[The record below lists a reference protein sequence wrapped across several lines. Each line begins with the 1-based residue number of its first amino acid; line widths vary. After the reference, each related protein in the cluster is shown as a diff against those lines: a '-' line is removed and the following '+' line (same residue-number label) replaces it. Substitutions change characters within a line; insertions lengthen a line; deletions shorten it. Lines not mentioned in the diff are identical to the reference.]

1 MAGSPTP
8 DDTDNSWANA
18 ASKREAVG
26 VYTSSSAQLQQPSAS
41 LATDQGHQQRQQQQ
55 QQQQQQ
61 EQQYH
66 DQQSTSFQIQQQEQ
80 PLDIISPD
88 VSRSNTVTSNVSSIA
103 TQDKALD
110 AAGAYS
116 TRANRHL
123 PAWKEEEAGAAVAS
137 AASLNNHSNTNATP
151 STGFPQSSSPPAM
164 EQSQG
169 GFFYGQSPNKSQY
182 QVLQDANGQF
192 YYSQSPDQ
200 HPGSGQL
207 YQSPAF
213 MPPPGPYSQTSTAY
227 RGAGEMHD
235 PPQSAFLIDNND
247 PNKASGY
254 RNGDSK
260 QGIFRH
266 TIHPESPPL
275 LPPGALPPRPSRNEF
290 KIFGRWRWH
299 SWWGMFLFGI
309 FGIACA
315 IGHHAWYSSLHGKK
329 AERQLE
335 YVRYGTILAFAAKA
349 GLSASIV
356 TAYRLRV
363 WTTVRTRLMSVRAL
377 DSMFAATED
386 VTAFFNWEFISRAK
400 TVAGLVA
407 FVWLSPL
414 IVILTANTLMVEMQ
428 PSEHKTFCPSV
439 RTLNFGLEETNDW
452 RKPTLVDDIRSMSLS
467 FYNSTITAADDPPP
481 EGWFDYWTGPSPKL
495 EQAATIPAFMEMVS
509 ARQNVSSDVCSQG
522 WDCLYNISF
531 TGPGY
536 KCTELAS
543 GVGSVPKILTMQ
555 SGFKAKSPIETSWLL
570 PKGSHAYYAFNTGG
584 EYSRTQM
591 KDVSPGGK
599 PIGDFSKGGSAPK
612 YPPNM
617 GAFRTDPLIWIGYS
631 ETTKP
636 YDRLPV
642 NRSDPEWD
650 NAFVPKIFA
659 CEHYETKYTVQFN
672 HTGGVQNTTV
682 LSREFIRPIINT
694 TYIPRLD
701 AQDGTNDNTTAVPQ
715 ANYVKPQD
723 IAKYR
728 LTAGYYG
735 MGQQLRLFL
744 NGTVSMD
751 GPESTPLS
759 NPNANTK
766 AMQTKLLEKRLY
778 TPYNNL
784 MDRVQGLYEDMLLS
798 IFADPLLNIVVWA
811 AKPNEPSGLRTSQAA
826 AIDNKQDPK
835 DYEHPC
841 VKSKTDNVFVYK
853 KADLWAV
860 YTIGIGLTML
870 GIAAGLW
877 AVIWEERQGGR
888 IARNTRFSSIVAATR
903 GPALDGVA
911 WWAVDR
917 GRVPKD
923 VMAARMGFGLLPS
936 EYRKRQSGVPMMGT
950 PGMPSRQFSSDAFS
964 LTERRTISGYSS
976 ARAASPTASLRRR
989 GRDPLMY
996 GFGLEG
1002 EVEQPTTKLP
1012 KFG

>member
-1 MAGSPTP
+1 MAGSPKP

-18 ASKREAVG
+18 ASKRENVG
-26 VYTSSSAQLQQPSAS
+26 VCTNASAQLQQQSAAAS
-41 LATDQGHQQRQQQQ
+41 LPTDQGHQQQRQQLQSPSFHQQ
-55 QQQQQQ
+55 QGQQQLN
-61 EQQYH
+61 
-66 DQQSTSFQIQQQEQ
+66 IV
-80 PLDIISPD
+80 SPY

-123 PAWKEEEAGAAVAS
+123 PAWKEEEAGVAVALT
-137 AASLNNHSNTNATP
+137 ASINNNSNTNATP

-164 EQSQG
+164 EQPQSS
-169 GFFYGQSPNKSQY
+169 FFYGQSGSQPQY
-182 QVLQDANGQF
+182 QVVQDANGQF
-192 YYSQSPDQ
+192 YYSQSSDYQ
-200 HPGSGQL
+200 QPGSDQL

-213 MPPPGPYSQTSTAY
+213 MAPGPYSHTSTEY

-247 PNKASGY
+247 PDKAAGY

-260 QGIFRH
+260 QGIYHH
-266 TIHPESPPL
+266 TIHAESPSM
-275 LPPGALPPRPSRNEF
+275 LPPGQLPPRPSRSKF
-290 KIFGRWRWH
+290 KHRIFGRWRWH

-335 YVRYGTILAFAAKA
+335 YVRYGTILAFGAKA

-356 TAYRLRV
+356 MAYRMRV

-400 TVAGLVA
+400 TVAALVA

-414 IVILTANTLMVEMQ
+414 IVILTANTLIVEMQ
-428 PSEHKTFCPSV
+428 PAEHKTFCPSV

-452 RKPTLVDDIRSMSLS
+452 RKPTLVDDFRSMSLS

-481 EGWFDYWTGPSPKL
+481 EGWFDYWTGASPKL
-495 EQAATIPAFMEMVS
+495 EQAATIPAFMETVS
-509 ARQNVSSDVCSQG
+509 PRQNVSSDVCSQG

-543 GVGSVPKILTMQ
+543 GIDSVPKILTMQ
-555 SGFKAKSPIETSWLL
+555 SGFKAKSPIETDWLL

-584 EYSRTQM
+584 EYSKTQM
-591 KDVSPGGK
+591 KEVSPGGK
-599 PIGDFSKGGSAPK
+599 PIGNFSKGSSSPK
-612 YPPNM
+612 YPSHM

-631 ETTKP
+631 ETMKP
-636 YDRLPV
+636 YDQLPV
-642 NRSDPEWD
+642 NRSDPEWN

-682 LSREFIRPIINT
+682 LSREFMRPIINT
-694 TYIPRLD
+694 TYLAKVD
-701 AQDGTNDNTTAVPQ
+701 AEDGTNDNTTAVPES
-715 ANYVKPQD
+715 NYIKPQD

-778 TPYNNL
+778 TPYKDL
-784 MDRVQGLYEDMLLS
+784 MGRVQGLYEDMLLS
-798 IFADPLLNIVVWA
+798 IFADPLLDIVVWA

-826 AIDNKQDPK
+826 ALENNQDPK

-950 PGMPSRQFSSDAFS
+950 PGMPSRQFSSDTFS
-964 LTERRTISGYSS
+964 LAERRTISGYSP